1 VSLLSSDSQHQ
12 MNARSLLFF
21 YQQDAGLIPKTL
33 LACLIIIGATNLG
46 TAQAPTQ
53 PGESETGFIYDKGT
67 AADKGEMVRNGR
79 SWRGLDK
86 QSKIMLLVG
95 IAEGAVLM
103 RRELFVLQHDGNPDL
118 QRAFDN
124 LTISGFKYSDITAQ
138 VDTFYSDS
146 ANLRI
151 PVIEAYKHVVAR
163 MKGAST
169 SELERS
175 VTALRQTY
183 NQ

>member
-1 VSLLSSDSQHQ
+1 
-12 MNARSLLFF
+12 
-21 YQQDAGLIPKTL
+21 
-33 LACLIIIGATNLG
+33 
-46 TAQAPTQ
+46 
-53 PGESETGFIYDKGT
+53 
-67 AADKGEMVRNGR
+67 MVRNGR